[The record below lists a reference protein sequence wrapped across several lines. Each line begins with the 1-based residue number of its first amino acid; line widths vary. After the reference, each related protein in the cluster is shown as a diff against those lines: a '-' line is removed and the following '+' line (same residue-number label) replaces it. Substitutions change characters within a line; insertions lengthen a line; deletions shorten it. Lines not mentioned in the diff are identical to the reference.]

1 MVCAW
6 CNNEIVTDSAYTSPD
21 TIITHGMCDNCYN
34 KSLWPNRPELI
45 ELLDRLDVPVL
56 VIDPSGNVCT
66 ANKLA
71 QTLLQKDL
79 SDIVG
84 LQGGV
89 VFECVFAK
97 LPEGCGNTIHCD
109 GCTIRRTVMDTFLT
123 GDSHLRV
130 PAGLTHGATGN
141 HIDLK
146 CVISTE
152 KVNDVVLLR
161 IEKIGSS
168 AF

>member
-6 CNNEIVTDSAYTSPD
+6 CNNEIVTAFEDACSD
-21 TIITHGMCDNCYN
+21 TTISHGMCDNCYN
-34 KSLWPNRPELI
+34 KKMWPNRPELV
-45 ELLDRLDVPVL
+45 ELLDKLDAPVL
-56 VIDPSGNVCT
+56 VIDPSGNVST
-66 ANKLA
+66 ANKMA

-109 GCTIRRTVMDTFLT
+109 GCTIRKTVMDTFLT
-123 GDSHLRV
+123 GNSHFKV
-130 PAGLTHGATGN
+130 SAGLIHGTSDN
-141 HIDLK
+141 HFELK
-146 CVISTE
+146 CIISTE

-161 IEKIGSS
+161 IEKIGD
-168 AF
+168 